1 MKLRENSFLT
11 AIRAGQKQL
20 GLWVSLSNG
29 YAAEVVAHA
38 GYDWV
43 MLDMEHAPSDMASVL
58 GQLQAFSGSE
68 TTAMVRPDWND
79 AVKVKRLMDLGAPGL
94 LFPMVQT
101 PDEARAA
108 GRQDRLRRRLE
119 RTIRRKHGVFRPPLR
134 RPNVHL

>member
-58 GQLQAFSGSE
+58 GSCRRSRA
-68 TTAMVRPDWND
+68 VRP
-79 AVKVKRLMDLGAPGL
+79 
-94 LFPMVQT
+94 
-101 PDEARAA
+101 
-108 GRQDRLRRRLE
+108 RRWCGPTGTMRS
-119 RTIRRKHGVFRPPLR
+119 RSNG
-134 RPNVHL
+134 